1 MDIEKKILNLRLKEK
16 MGYKKIA
23 KELHIGIT
31 KTSEI
36 LIKNG
41 ITDHILMPEESTL
54 RIITEMYKNNSGMR
68 EIVNATGISRSKISS
83 LLKILDINVVS
94 GGYHRGFENKI
105 NHNYFDTIDTEK
117 KAYWLGFLFAD
128 GYNNENFYQIE
139 LTLKKEDKYM
149 LMKLKNDLDTI
160 YEIRDRTVNAFDNQ
174 YECSRLTVYSKQISE
189 SLSKLGCTKA
199 KTFDIKF
206 PDYLSTDLIHHFMR
220 GYFDGDGCISLS
232 KDSYKFSINGTRL
245 FLDKFAEILH
255 ENTNITHNNSWGMDG
270 KAHRW
275 EKGGRLN
282 ILKIYEFLYKDST
295 IYLERKRNKFLSLS
309 NSRP

>member
-1 MDIEKKILNLRLKEK
+1 MDIENEILNLRLKQK

-23 KELHIGIT
+23 KKLGIGIT

-41 ITDHILMPEESTL
+41 ITDHIQMPEESIL

-105 NHNYFDTIDTEK
+105 NHSYFDNIDTEK

-128 GYNNENFYQIE
+128 GYNNEKFYQIE

-149 LMKLKNDLDTI
+149 LMKFKNDLDTI
-160 YEIRDRTVNAFDNQ
+160 YKISDRTINAFDKQ
-174 YECSRLTVYSKQISE
+174 YESSRLIVYSKQMSE

-206 PDYLSTDLIHHFMR
+206 PDYLSTDLVHHFMR

-232 KDSYKFSINGTRL
+232 KNTYKFSLNGTRI
-245 FLDKFAEILH
+245 FLEKFADILH
-255 ENTNITHNNSWGMDG
+255 KHTKITNNNYWNMDG

-275 EKGGRLN
+275 EKSGRLN

-295 IYLERKRNKFLSLS
+295 IYLERKRDKFLSLS